1 MIIFYVETLHVL
13 QNQSFL
19 SFAPAVCVF
28 LVTVTCRLL
37 IIISTRWL
45 LNFVF
50 CVVSFR
56 TSRYVLICCTRLTH
70 FLCCNLFVMSYLT
83 LSAISANILEIRLP
97 SLSITVYAWLIP
109 SQIACNP
116 LPQRFPRMFSKFARV
131 TLRDPFC
138 EEFTELTHLYTLP
151 YGGWWLA
158 LANFANVLKT
168 RVAVCRTR
176 HPCFLNY

>member
-19 SFAPAVCVF
+19 SFAPAVGVF
-28 LVTVTCRLL
+28 LVTVSCRLL

-131 TLRDPFC
+131 TLRDPF
-138 EEFTELTHLYTLP
+138 L
-151 YGGWWLA
+151 
-158 LANFANVLKT
+158 
-168 RVAVCRTR
+168 
-176 HPCFLNY
+176 

>member
-1 MIIFYVETLHVL
+1 MQDGKGLLCGNYPLQIMLNMLVDSWCAETSFLKKTIPFIHLREYKCCCLIWNCQIRILITISCVKTLHVL

-28 LVTVTCRLL
+28 LVTESCRLL

-56 TSRYVLICCTRLTH
+56 TSRYVLICCTHLTH

-83 LSAISANILEIRLP
+83 LSAISSNIL
-97 SLSITVYAWLIP
+97 
-109 SQIACNP
+109 
-116 LPQRFPRMFSKFARV
+116 
-131 TLRDPFC
+131 
-138 EEFTELTHLYTLP
+138 
-151 YGGWWLA
+151 
-158 LANFANVLKT
+158 
-168 RVAVCRTR
+168 
-176 HPCFLNY
+176 